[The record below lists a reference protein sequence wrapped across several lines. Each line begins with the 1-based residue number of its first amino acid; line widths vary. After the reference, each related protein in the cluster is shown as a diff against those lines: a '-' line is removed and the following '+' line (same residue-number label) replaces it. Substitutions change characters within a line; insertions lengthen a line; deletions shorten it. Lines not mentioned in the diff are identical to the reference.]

1 MTSDHAHR
9 SPTQCPR
16 LIALDMDGT
25 LLDGDGNIPESFWQ
39 LLATAQD
46 RGIAIA
52 PASGRQLATLRDM
65 FSSDAD
71 GAMPSTFIAENGT
84 VVFHRG
90 EVIDTTP
97 IAPADVHRLLTA
109 ASHISAPH
117 DIVLCSP
124 ECAFTTTGP
133 SEKALEEMGNYYHA
147 LAEVDDLSAV
157 ADSETITKVATLCF
171 DGTEEH
177 VAPIYERELSG
188 LNIAVSGQIWVDVMA
203 EGADKGAA
211 LRHLADKLEIAVE
224 DTAAF
229 GDFLND
235 YELLQAAGTAVA
247 MDNGHQKLKDI
258 ADRIAPP
265 NTEHGVI
272 QVLEEWLG

>member
-97 IAPADVHRLLTA
+97 CLLYT
-109 ASHISAPH
+109 
-117 DIVLCSP
+117 SP
-124 ECAFTTTGP
+124 SP
-133 SEKALEEMGNYYHA
+133 R
-147 LAEVDDLSAV
+147 D
-157 ADSETITKVATLCF
+157 
-171 DGTEEH
+171 
-177 VAPIYERELSG
+177 
-188 LNIAVSGQIWVDVMA
+188 
-203 EGADKGAA
+203 
-211 LRHLADKLEIAVE
+211 
-224 DTAAF
+224 
-229 GDFLND
+229 
-235 YELLQAAGTAVA
+235 
-247 MDNGHQKLKDI
+247 
-258 ADRIAPP
+258 
-265 NTEHGVI
+265 
-272 QVLEEWLG
+272 